1 MESAK
6 RELITLGTRMSEE
19 EGFCVRYLAFFDEQA
34 VP

>member
-1 MESAK
+1 
-6 RELITLGTRMSEE
+6 MSEE